1 MRFAL
6 LRKRVR
12 SRICNA
18 FFHAHK
24 NGLMLTSAIN
34 RWVRLIRRHPLLSL
48 LILIALSVFALGYA
62 KDHLRLD
69 TSMSDLFSRTLAW
82 RQDEARLDQAFPQ
95 LNNTIVVAIDGATPA
110 LADQASAK
118 LARALGA
125 DHKHFS
131 YVYAGRN
138 TAFLRQNGL
147 LFRSQSEIHTL
158 THHLTQAQPV
168 LAQLVQTP
176 DFPGLL
182 AVTQRVMSGADS
194 KEYKYAAQTS
204 LSPLL
209 NQMASVFQG
218 AASGNQRYLSWQNL
232 FNFSGSKTKNN
243 PDVLLVKPR
252 LDYNN
257 ALPAEEA
264 LNALHRTV
272 TRLDLTPSHGIHVHL
287 TGSTVFQHHDLYELM
302 RDLPLF
308 GGLTILL
315 VTALLLAAMR
325 DWRLLLGTVVTL
337 FLGLILTTGFAAL
350 AFGRLNL
357 LSIAFVMLYWGMGV
371 DYAIHFCLAYRG
383 ARSGGLHHSDS
394 LRHGVFE
401 TGAPLV
407 GSALTTA
414 AAFYV
419 FVLTRF
425 TALSELGVIAGTGM
439 LISLIMTFT
448 ALPAILTLLKPRVK
462 PVRRPS
468 GWRFPATWQAWQL
481 RHKKPILYFAAGLGI
496 CAVLL
501 LPRLHFQVN
510 PIKLR
515 DPHTDAVKTFKRL
528 VQSDPRST
536 FSISVLEPDAKAVKG
551 IKRKVQDLPEV
562 SSIMDLSSWVPDNQ
576 TRKLSTLNLWS
587 VLVGPLVPPDW
598 SLREAS
604 SQERRKAL
612 VHFRQTLE
620 SFLKH
625 SRGSLAGSANDL
637 LNSIDDFIAR
647 THQSRHAL
655 QMVATGLLSGLP
667 ETLKS
672 LQESLQAK
680 RITLSNLPRKL
691 KRRWLSSDGI
701 YRVAIFP
708 RENLMNDKALEHFV
722 HTVSRVAPH
731 ATGTPVIMVRAAQ
744 LVSHAFLQALVYTLI
759 ITLGI
764 VWLTFRNLRDTL
776 YTMAP
781 LVLGGLLIC
790 ATMVLIGETFNFA
803 NVVALPL
810 LFGAGVDY
818 SIHMVNQARRH
829 GAAGT
834 PSLASSSTKAVVFSA
849 LTTLASFGNL
859 AFTGHGGPASMGL
872 ILALGL
878 TFILFSDLIVLPALL
893 GPDRVRKA
901 S

>member
-1 MRFAL
+1 
-6 LRKRVR
+6 
-12 SRICNA
+12 
-18 FFHAHK
+18 
-24 NGLMLTSAIN
+24 MLTSAID
-34 RWVRLIRRHPLLSL
+34 RWVRLIRRHPLLTL
-48 LILIALSVFALGYA
+48 LVLLALSVLALGYA
-62 KDHLRLD
+62 KNHLRLD
-69 TSMSDLFSRTLAW
+69 TSTSDLFSRTLAW
-82 RQDEARLDQAFPQ
+82 RQDEARLDKAFPQ

-138 TAFLRQNGL
+138 TPFLRRNGL

-182 AVTQRVMSGADS
+182 AVTERVMSHANS

-218 AASGNQRYLSWQNL
+218 AASGNQRYLSWQDL
-232 FNFSGSKTKNN
+232 FNFSGNTIKNK
-243 PDVLLVKPR
+243 PDVLQVKPI

-257 ALPAEEA
+257 ALPAQAA

-287 TGSTVFQHHDLYELM
+287 TGSIVFQHHDLHELM

-308 GGLTILL
+308 GGLTVLL

-325 DWRLLLGTVVTL
+325 DWRMLLGTVVTL
-337 FLGLILTTGFAAL
+337 FLGLILTTGFAAV

-383 ARSGGLHHSDS
+383 ARAGGLPHNES
-394 LRHGVFE
+394 LRHGVSE

-419 FVLTRF
+419 FVLTHF

-448 ALPAILTLLKPRVK
+448 ALPAVLTLLKPGVQ
-462 PVRRPS
+462 PVRRAR
-468 GWRFPATWQAWQL
+468 GLRFAASWQAWQL
-481 RHKKPILYFAAGLGI
+481 RHKKPILYLATGLGI

-515 DPHTDAVKTFKRL
+515 DPHTDAVRTFKKL
-528 VQSDPRST
+528 VQSDPRSA
-536 FSISVLEPDAKAVKG
+536 FSISVLEASPQAVTAVKQKIQG
-551 IKRKVQDLPEV
+551 LPTV
-562 SSIMDLSSWVPDNQ
+562 NSVMDLSSWVPGDQ

-587 VLVGPLVPPDW
+587 VLVGPLVPADW
-598 SLREAS
+598 SLKEAS
-604 SQERRKAL
+604 TPERRKAL
-612 VHFRQTLE
+612 AHFRQTLE
-620 SFLKH
+620 NFLQH
-625 SRGSLAGSANDL
+625 SRGSLAESAKNL
-637 LNSIDDFIAR
+637 LNSIDEFAAR
-647 THQSRHAL
+647 TRQSDHAVA
-655 QMVATGLLSGLP
+655 MVATGLLSGLP

-672 LQESLQAK
+672 LQDSLQAK
-680 RITLSNLPRKL
+680 RITLSGLPGQL
-691 KRRWLSSDGI
+691 KRRWLSPEGI
-701 YRVAIFP
+701 YRVAVFP
-708 RENLMNDKALEHFV
+708 RDNLMNDKALERFV
-722 HTVSRVAPH
+722 HTVTRVAPH

-764 VWLTFRNLRDTL
+764 VWLTFRNFRDTL

-829 GAAGT
+829 NAAGT
-834 PSLASSSTKAVVFSA
+834 QGLASSSTKAVVFSA

-893 GPDRVRKA
+893 GQARMRKA